1 MIEYQHEPPRESAD
15 AREGPRSRKMAR
27 KLLQVKFEGAYG
39 DQLSGRLDLPGGDGP
54 RAHALFAHCFTC
66 SKDIWAASH
75 ISTAL
80 ADLGIAVLRFD
91 FTGLGHSE
99 GEFASTNFSSNVAD
113 LGAAAEF
120 MRASYGAP
128 QILVGHSLGG
138 AAILAAA
145 EQVPEA
151 AAVVTL
157 AAPADFTNLRRR
169 LAAALPEIHAEGE
182 ARLTIGDRS
191 FPIRRQFVE
200 DLDRHRMLERIAAL
214 DRALLIFPSP
224 RDEIV
229 DIDNARRIFEAANQP
244 KSFIA
249 LDEADHL
256 LTRRE
261 DSEYVAA
268 VIAAWAGRYLA

>member
-1 MIEYQHEPPRESAD
+1 
-15 AREGPRSRKMAR
+15 MAR

-39 DQLSGRLDLPGGDGP
+39 DQLSGRLDLPGSAEP

-66 SKDIWAASH
+66 SKDIWAASY

-80 ADLGIAVLRFD
+80 AELGIAVLRFD

-113 LGAAAEF
+113 LVAAAGF
-120 MRASYGAP
+120 MRTSYGAP
-128 QILVGHSLGG
+128 QILIGHSLGG
-138 AAILAAA
+138 AAVLAAA
-145 EQVPEA
+145 ARVPEA

-157 AAPADFTNLRRR
+157 AAPADFTNLQRR
-169 LAAALPEIHAEGE
+169 LAAVAPEIRSEGE

-191 FPIRRQFVE
+191 FPIRRQFIE
-200 DLDRHRMLERIAAL
+200 DLDRHRMLESIAAL
-214 DRALLIFPSP
+214 DRALLIFHSP

-244 KSFIA
+244 KSFIS
-249 LDEADHL
+249 LDDADHL
-256 LTRRE
+256 LTRR
-261 DSEYVAA
+261 DDAEYVAA
-268 VIAAWAGRYLA
+268 VIAAWVGRYLR